1 MVRELVIACLLKK
14 VNLFIISIFKR
25 KIWSNFMK
33 YFGNFEENE
42 NKKNDLINNLTTN
55 KIFKVK
61 DGWNSKKYFF

>member
-1 MVRELVIACLLKK
+1 
-14 VNLFIISIFKR
+14 
-25 KIWSNFMK
+25 MK